1 MDIIF
6 CDFVFSFF
14 EFDEKLKTLFKISE
28 VLFNVSSTS
37 LELKMFLMFL
47 KTSWRSSLTSSF
59 SSSSSSKASSYSS
72 SSSSEENTRTDF
84 SSFKASS
91 NEIFIYISFP
101 FSSIILFKIIIIY
114 LLLRNGIHL

>member
-59 SSSSSSKASSYSS
+59 SSSSSKASSYSS

-101 FSSIILFKIIIIY
+101 FSSTILFKIIISY